1 MSKKKTLAEM
11 YELDLDGRMLDYGHE
26 KSDSREGKMAKSAL
40 GRVSRL
46 AGELDSILQ
55 DEDDLPQWVHYKIST
70 SADRIQSVHN
80 YLTNKISRMH
90 HPMHEGDVAESEFT
104 YKIAQAALDGEK
116 TVTID
121 GEIFSVEMSKEKAKE
136 IVGEGQ
142 KRGSGHP
149 KQYSA
154 PEGSKRD
161 RQLDQTKADFKK
173 AKELRKAGKTKQAK
187 ELEQRAYR
195 RRDRME
201 REERE
206 KKGFKNKP
214 RKDTKTESLSLDE
227 SQLREYIRH
236 VVREA
241 LSKKTKE
248 TLRKK
253 AEKRGLTPSSVYKE
267 FEKGLAAY
275 ASSGSRKGMTA
286 HQWAHARVNAATPSK
301 PWAVVKKSKAK
312 KKKKK

>member
-1 MSKKKTLAEM
+1 MNKKKKLTEM
-11 YELDLDGRMLDYGHE
+11 YEFSTDGRMLDYGHE

-40 GRVSRL
+40 SRVSQL

-90 HPMHEGDVAESEFT
+90 EGDVD
-104 YKIAQAALDGEK
+104 QNQDGENDFDDVQIARMK
-116 TVTID
+116 ASGMTIAD
-121 GEIFSVEMSKEKAKE
+121 IEAKHPE
-136 IVGEGQ
+136 LFEA
-142 KRGSGHP
+142 KKKGSGHP
-149 KQYSA
+149 KQYGA

-187 ELEQRAYR
+187 ELEQKAYR

-201 REERE
+201 KEERE
-206 KKGFKNKP
+206 KKGYKSKP
-214 RKDTKTESLSLDE
+214 RKDTKAEAVSLDE

-253 AEKRGLTPSSVYKE
+253 AEKRGLTPGSVYKE

-286 HQWAHARVNAATPSK
+286 HQWAHARVNSATPSK

>member
-40 GRVSRL
+40 SRVSQL
-46 AGELDSILQ
+46 AGELDDMLRF
-55 DEDDLPQWVHYKIST
+55 EDDLPQWVHYKIST

-80 YLTNKISRMH
+80 YLS
-90 HPMHEGDVAESEFT
+90 D
-104 YKIAQAALDGEK
+104 KIARMKASGM
-116 TVTID
+116 TIAD
-121 GEIFSVEMSKEKAKE
+121 IEAKHPE
-136 IVGEGQ
+136 LFEA
-142 KRGSGHP
+142 KKKGSGHP
-149 KQYSA
+149 KQYGA

-201 REERE
+201 KEERE
-206 KKGFKNKP
+206 KKGYKSKP
-214 RKDTKTESLSLDE
+214 RKDTKAEAASLDE

-253 AEKRGLTPSSVYKE
+253 AEKRGLTPGSVYKE

-286 HQWAHARVNAATPSK
+286 HQWAHARVNSATPSK